1 MTDHADGLKQAIL
14 SSSVKELWQQR
25 ALAKELRQKSQLG
38 QLAGA
43 FIAGFVAVSAGNP
56 EAVAGDP
63 AVEDFP
69 QRQRAGNVEHN
80 CQRPQQYER
89 A

>member
-1 MTDHADGLKQAIL
+1 MLDHADGLKQVVL
-14 SSSVKELWQQR
+14 SSSVKVPW
-25 ALAKELRQKSQLG
+25 QKSQLG

-43 FIAGFVAVSAGNP
+43 FIAGFVAMSAGNP

-89 A
+89 T